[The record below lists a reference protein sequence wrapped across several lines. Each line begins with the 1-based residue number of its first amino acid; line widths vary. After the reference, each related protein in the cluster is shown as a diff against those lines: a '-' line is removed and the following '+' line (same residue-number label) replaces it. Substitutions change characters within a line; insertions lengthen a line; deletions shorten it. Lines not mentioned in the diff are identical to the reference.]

1 MSVNFELNA
10 TTRESRGTTASRKSR
25 REGQVPAMVYGAGK
39 QNQQLFLDSNE
50 ISHSLA
56 IEAFH
61 SAIISLNTKDGPQ
74 QVILREVQMH
84 PYRPIVMHVDFQRVK
99 ASEKLHMK
107 VPLHFEGADQSP
119 GVKIDGGI
127 LSYQMTE
134 FDITCLP
141 KNLPEFIAIDVS
153 ALGINESIHLSDI
166 NLPEGVEFTSTSI
179 HEGDNPTVATIT
191 APKIVI
197 EDEDSG
203 TEDDAIAGEDDDQ
216 GRDDKS
222 TESSDPS
229 TPTPDGAGD

>member
-1 MSVNFELNA
+1 MSVNFELYA

-25 REGQVPAMVYGAGK
+25 RDGQVPAMVYGAGK

-61 SAIISLNTKDGPQ
+61 SAIISLNTKDGPE

-99 ASEKLHMK
+99 SSEKLHMK
-107 VPLHFEGADQSP
+107 VPIHFEGADQSP
-119 GVKIDGGI
+119 GVKMDGGI

-153 ALGINESIHLSDI
+153 ALSINESIHLADI
-166 NLPEGVEFTSTSI
+166 QLPEGVEFTSTSI

-191 APKIVI
+191 APKIVA
-197 EDEDSG
+197 EDEESVAEG
-203 TEDDAIAGEDDDQ
+203 DALVGEDDEQ

-222 TESSDPS
+222 PESGDTATS
-229 TPTPDGAGD
+229 TPDGAGD